1 VIEMGKEYRTRE
13 GSPVRLYTV
22 QGANTSMPVVG
33 ERLVHANVWYT
44 SQWDTQGRWNIEGTE
59 HKYDLIEVK
68 PVRVFERWVNV
79 HHNGH
84 SSWYRKREDAD
95 AFATEMGRIACLHI
109 RQEYREGDGLS
120 CQGLLNN

>member
-1 VIEMGKEYRTRE
+1 MIEMEKEYRTRE

-68 PVRVFERWVNV
+68 PVLVFERWVNV
-79 HHNGH
+79 HPEGIYTWHQTPQQAYDH
-84 SSWYRKREDAD
+84 AAD
-95 AFATEMGRIACLHI
+95 RIACLHI

-120 CQGLLNN
+120 S

>member
-1 VIEMGKEYRTRE
+1 MIEMGKEYRTRDGRE
-13 GSPVRLYTV
+13 VVILATNGRGFYS
-22 QGANTSMPVVG
+22 VVG
-33 ERLVHANVWYT
+33 QVNDNGDWVHENWTA
-44 SQWDTQGRWNIEGTE
+44 DGTVFE
-59 HKYDLIEVK
+59 DCRCSPGDLIEVK

-84 SSWYRKREDAD
+84 SSWYKTREDAA

-120 CQGLLNN
+120 C